1 MANCFCSLVFV
12 VKFKPFVVPYLTIH
26 IHGRSNTAAEPLYD
40 RFGKM
45 HGPMDHGGSW
55 DQFESSKQ
63 ETQGPCW
70 RKTLGG
76 KMLQWSR
83 AGVLLNQGKGMVVIF
98 HGSLNVPIE
107 HNPTF
112 RYMVYNGYYKVMSNI
127 SKMGQLPTPVFRM
140 IGSLKLCM
148 CHCCSYNIRTLQNSP
163 ILVEKHPRYS
173 AMGLWNKQ
181 LYLHVLHDLT
191 QSH

>member
-1 MANCFCSLVFV
+1 MLRGSASLSE
-12 VKFKPFVVPYLTIH
+12 
-26 IHGRSNTAAEPLYD
+26 SNTVRSGRTQRCTVCQTQSTLTLRPAL
-40 RFGKM
+40 R
-45 HGPMDHGGSW
+45 GPDCWSLW
-55 DQFESSKQ
+55 TLKSPKNESCASPFCAGRALKHCHDVWP
-63 ETQGPCW
+63 TSSTFNNPTGLP
-70 RKTLGG
+70 
-76 KMLQWSR
+76 QWII
-83 AGVLLNQGKGMVVIF
+83 MIVIY

-107 HNPTF
+107 HHPTI

-181 LYLHVLHDLT
+181 LYPHVLHDLT